1 MDSEFADDLPGS
13 GVRGNVLSDWRTV
26 MTRSSIIV
34 ASALALIAAPILLPT
49 MTTPATAQE
58 FEWSDSDMGDGDL
71 RDLLRNWVGD
81 RPERRDM
88 LMDLLQERRED
99 RREARREDRRD
110 RRADRMD
117 DRGDRRDQLRER
129 ISSRR
134 DNDEDDSWRDR
145 GDRRERLRER
155 ISSRW
160 DDDEDGGLRGRLRER
175 LAERRG
181 GSCYVV
187 TRSLRD
193 EDHTLAV
200 VVRRRVCRD

>member
-1 MDSEFADDLPGS
+1 
-13 GVRGNVLSDWRTV
+13 

-34 ASALALIAAPILLPT
+34 ASALTLMAASILLPT
-49 MTTPATAQE
+49 ITTPATAQE
-58 FEWSDSDMGDGDL
+58 FDRSESDMGNGNL
-71 RDLLRNWVGD
+71 RDLLRDWVGGS
-81 RPERRDM
+81 PERRDM

-117 DRGDRRDQLRER
+117 RMHDRGDLRDQLRER
-129 ISSRR
+129 IS
-134 DNDEDDSWRDR
+134 
-145 GDRRERLRER
+145 G
-155 ISSRW
+155 RW

-175 LAERRG
+175 LAERRSG
-181 GSCYVV
+181 NCYVV

>member
-1 MDSEFADDLPGS
+1 
-13 GVRGNVLSDWRTV
+13 

-34 ASALALIAAPILLPT
+34 ASALTLMAASILLPT
-49 MTTPATAQE
+49 ITTPATAQE
-58 FEWSDSDMGDGDL
+58 FDRSESDMGNGNL
-71 RDLLRNWVGD
+71 RDLLRDWVGGS
-81 RPERRDM
+81 PERRDM

-99 RREARREDRRD
+99 RREARREDRRE

-117 DRGDRRDQLRER
+117 DRGDLRDQLREG

-134 DNDEDDSWRDR
+134 DNDEDDNWRDR
-145 GDRRERLRER
+145 GDRRERWRER

-160 DDDEDGGLRGRLRER
+160 DDDEDEGLRGRLRER
-175 LAERRG
+175 LAERRSG
-181 GSCYVV
+181 NCYVL

-200 VVRRRVCRD
+200 IIRRRVCRD